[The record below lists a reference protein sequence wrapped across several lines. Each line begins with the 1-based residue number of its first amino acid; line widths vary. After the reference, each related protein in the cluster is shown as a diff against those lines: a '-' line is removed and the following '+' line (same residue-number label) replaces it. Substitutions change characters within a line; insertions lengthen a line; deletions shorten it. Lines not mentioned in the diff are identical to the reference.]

1 MVALMSNLRTI
12 EKTYTKVKVKEQST
26 DFTYWQQQPVEKRL
40 ETLEQIRSEYHS
52 WKYDSQPRF
61 QRVLS
66 ITKR

>member
-1 MVALMSNLRTI
+1 MSNQRTVAKI
-12 EKTYTKVKVKEQST
+12 YSKVKIKTQET
-26 DFTYWQQQPVEKRL
+26 DFMYWQQQPVEKRL
-40 ETLEQIRSEYHS
+40 ETLEQIRAEYHA

>member
-1 MVALMSNLRTI
+1 MSNLRTI

-26 DFTYWQQQPVEKRL
+26 DFIYWQQQPVEKRL